1 MTLPAPQP
9 DASKDAWREWAREV
23 RSGVDWGTLS
33 AAVVDGIRAWMLPDV
48 YLTVLVYLPMGHEID
63 LNPLLEADP
72 TTRYVA
78 TRTPNRGGD
87 LTVHELGGPLEVH
100 RLGFLQPHASAR
112 LVTPDEVD
120 VALLPGLAFDL
131 HGNRLGHGAGY
142 FDRLLYATRPN
153 AKRVG
158 VVPADLVV
166 DLLPTE
172 PHDIPVEF
180 LATEEGVIATA
191 S

>member
-1 MTLPAPQP
+1 MTLPAPEP
-9 DASKDAWREWAREV
+9 HASKDVWREWAREV
-23 RSGVDWGTLS
+23 RSGLDWGTLS
-33 AAVVDGIRAWMLPDV
+33 DAVVDGIRAWVLPDV

-78 TRTPNRGGD
+78 TRTPDRGGD

-131 HGNRLGHGAGY
+131 YGNRLGHGAGY

-153 AKRVG
+153 ANRVG
-158 VVPADLVV
+158 VVPTELVV

-172 PHDIPVEF
+172 DHDIPVEF

>member
-1 MTLPAPQP
+1 MPAPEP
-9 DASKDAWREWAREV
+9 DASKDVWREWAREV
-23 RSGVDWGTLS
+23 RSGLDWRTLS
-33 AAVVDGIRAWMLPDV
+33 AAVVDGIRAWVLPDV

-63 LNPLLEADP
+63 LNPLLDADA

-78 TRTPNRGGD
+78 TRTPDRGGD

-120 VALLPGLAFDL
+120 FALLPGLAFDL
-131 HGNRLGHGAGY
+131 YGNRLGHGAGY
-142 FDRLLYATRPN
+142 FDRLLHATRPN

-158 VVPADLVV
+158 VVPTDLVV

-172 PHDIPVEF
+172 AHDIPVEF